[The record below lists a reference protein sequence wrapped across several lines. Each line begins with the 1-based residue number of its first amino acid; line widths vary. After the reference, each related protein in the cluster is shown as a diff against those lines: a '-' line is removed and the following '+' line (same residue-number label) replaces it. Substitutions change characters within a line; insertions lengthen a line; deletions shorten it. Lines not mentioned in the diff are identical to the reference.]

1 MKNITLTVLVAFTVV
16 LVGVGGVAA
25 HGTDTDSDHDTRPEN
40 GSAADWAT
48 WMEQQMTEQMGADR
62 SVQMQKRMGMS
73 YEEMSEHMVSRQN
86 GSMMD
91 GPMGGGMSGMGC
103 H

>member
-1 MKNITLTVLVAFTVV
+1 MKNIALTILVAFAVV
-16 LVGVGGVAA
+16 LLVGVGGVAA

-40 GSAADWAT
+40 GSTADWAA

-62 SVQMQKRMGMS
+62 ASQMQERMGMS
-73 YEEMSEHMVSRQN
+73 YEEMGEHMASRQN
-86 GSMMD
+86 GSM
-91 GPMGGGMSGMGC
+91 MGGGMSGMGC